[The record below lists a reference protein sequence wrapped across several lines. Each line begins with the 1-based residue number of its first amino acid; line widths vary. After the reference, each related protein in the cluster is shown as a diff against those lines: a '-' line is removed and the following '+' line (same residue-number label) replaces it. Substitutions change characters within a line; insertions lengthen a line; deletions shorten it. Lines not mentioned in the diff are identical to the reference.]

1 MWCKTLKCGECQ
13 NTLFSYRKAVF
24 GLGLEPWTLNP
35 EAVIVGEQL
44 KGCGAIENNKLRLSA
59 TKPWSSLSF
68 CFRSQRSFSDGQLNT
83 KLSVQGAKNNFSA
96 AKKLILAF
104 STLFG
109 VEKVQGL
116 GCSKYQGS
124 GVSPSFPLTRRLSR
138 MPKTTFQQLKSLFW
152 HSPHCLL
159 LCGKGWGFRLSGL
172 VLSIRVR
179 VSV

>member
-59 TKPWSSLSF
+59 TKPWSSFSF

-109 VEKVQGL
+109 VEKVQGWVQGFRPRFHWREDCP
-116 GCSKYQGS
+116 GCRKQLFSSWKAYFGILHIVCFCVEKVEGS
-124 GVSPSFPLTRRLSR
+124 G
-138 MPKTTFQQLKSLFW
+138 
-152 HSPHCLL
+152 
-159 LCGKGWGFRLSGL
+159 FR
-172 VLSIRVR
+172 V
-179 VSV
+179 